1 IVGIGHALV
10 DVLAPV
16 DASVVERH
24 SLRTG
29 GMHLVDAAAADRLYA
44 EVGPGVTQSGGSVA
58 NTMAH
63 LAVDGH
69 ASTFVGRV
77 AGDDLGRAFGDDLAR
92 LGVDFPAAP
101 APAAPGPLDDLA
113 TGRCVVLVTPGG
125 ERTMSTFLGRASTL
139 SPADAASIPDDAG
152 WLIVEGYV
160 FDAPRGPE
168 AIAAAVER
176 AREIGAK
183 IVLTPS
189 DAGCVDR
196 HLAAMQ
202 AFVTRPCDVLIGN
215 EEEMRA
221 LSGAATPAEALDWAA
236 AHAETACVTLSSA
249 GAMAAQGPLRTAVPA
264 VDGVSVVDTT
274 GAGDAFAAGFV
285 GALARGQDIEAAAA
299 AGCAIA
305 ARVITHMGARNH

>member
-1 IVGIGHALV
+1 VTSTTQR
-10 DVLAPV
+10 PV
-16 DASVVERH
+16 ARSSR
-24 SLRTG
+24 
-29 GMHLVDAAAADRLYA
+29 
-44 EVGPGVTQSGGSVA
+44 GP
-58 NTMAH
+58 
-63 LAVDGH
+63 
-69 ASTFVGRV
+69 
-77 AGDDLGRAFGDDLAR
+77 GDDLGRAFGDDLAR

-221 LSGAATPAEALDWAA
+221 Q
-236 AHAETACVTLSSA
+236 SSA
-249 GAMAAQGPLRTAVPA
+249 SAGVAAPERARISSSPRCRPSSPA
-264 VDGVSVVDTT
+264 PAT
-274 GAGDAFAAGFV
+274 
-285 GALARGQDIEAAAA
+285 
-299 AGCAIA
+299 C
-305 ARVITHMGARNH
+305 